1 MNKYVFFA
9 EGDLIFPVS
18 SLRGLCPAGWR
29 PETENKKEI
38 ILSIL

>member
-18 SLRGLCPAGWR
+18 SIWGVGLMGWR
-29 PETENKKEI
+29 PETENKKR
-38 ILSIL
+38 

>member
-18 SLRGLCPAGWR
+18 FLRGVGPTGWR
-29 PETENKKEI
+29 PETENKNKI